1 MEFNE
6 IMKKLRTSRGL
17 SQAALA
23 DKLNMS
29 QSIIGAYETGDRKPS
44 YEAMEQIADF
54 FNVSLDYLRGKDE
67 GSVYYM
73 DPEAMAYAQY
83 LKDNPDYKVLFDAV
97 RNISPEDIDTV
108 RRLLDVYRNQ

>member
-54 FNVSLDYLRGKDE
+54 FNVSLDYLRGKE
-67 GSVYYM
+67 TESIYYM
-73 DPEAMAYAQY
+73 DPDAASYAQY

-97 RNISPEDIDTV
+97 KDISPEDIDTV
-108 RRLLDVYRNQ
+108 RRLLDVYRKQ